1 MSDETLLEGI
11 RAIARKHLRYEG
23 PLEPETPLVESMQL
37 DSVRMVMLLVEVED
51 HFGVSL
57 EDADEA
63 EIRTVGQ
70 LMDALRER
78 LPRE

>member
-1 MSDETLLEGI
+1 MSDETLLDGI
-11 RAIARKHLRYEG
+11 RAIARQHLHYEG
-23 PLEPETPLVESMQL
+23 PLSEETPLVEAMQL

-57 EDADEA
+57 EEA
-63 EIRTVGQ
+63 EEGELRTVGQ
-70 LMDALRER
+70 LMSAIRER